1 MLSDKDIAAVGTLL
15 RKAHALDEA
24 GEHEAEMAVYDEL
37 LAQFGH
43 IYPVALHA
51 LGHKGTTLLD
61 LSRAAEAIPVLDEA
75 LSRLQEPLDDLVIDD
90 AALIMTNKIG
100 ALVKTDADIDTLL
113 PHYDRM
119 DRLLGQAESVR
130 HHLAAVLQQKVR
142 QLYKAGRDAMALAA
156 AETFLARFAQVQ
168 DWDLLPYVVRTHF
181 DQVYLLDRLGRETE
195 ALAKFDEIMRWYDG
209 CDDLDAQQVI
219 ATIRDLAQRIKDRIA
234 ERSREDA
241 DSDPM
246 SAERLQR
253 DVAAIYRRAFQLDEA
268 GDKTGAMTVLDE
280 VVSRYPGFPSI
291 IVRGLVYKGMIL
303 LEDLDRPADAL
314 PLFEEALQRIGDDL
328 NEHVIYDAARARAGR
343 ITALVMLDRGAE
355 TVVPLCD
362 EMIRLFGAT
371 NDPNTKPF
379 VARVYRHKAD
389 FLRPEQHEERIALLE
404 EMLDRFARE
413 PRPELAECVLWAAY
427 KCAWDME
434 RLDRP
439 ADAVHIIHEI
449 MPWMTPSDD
458 VRIRD
463 LQEEMAPFIHRVIE
477 RAQAALDAEPSS
489 GREPG
494 V

>member
-1 MLSDKDIAAVGTLL
+1 
-15 RKAHALDEA
+15 
-24 GEHEAEMAVYDEL
+24 MAVYDEL

-43 IYPVALHA
+43 IYPIALHA

-61 LSRAAEAIPVLDEA
+61 LGRAAEAIPVLDEA

-113 PHYDRM
+113 PHYDRI

-142 QLYKAGRDAMALAA
+142 QLYKAGRDAAALAA
-156 AETFLARFAQVQ
+156 VEEFLARFAQVQ
-168 DWDLLPYVVRTHF
+168 DWDLLPHVVRAHF
-181 DQVYLLDRLGRETE
+181 DQVYLLDRLGRQTE

-209 CDDLDAQQVI
+209 CDDPDARQVI
-219 ATIRDLAQRIKDRIA
+219 GTIRDLAVRIKERLA
-234 ERSREDA
+234 ERSQKDA

-253 DVAAIYRRAFQLDEA
+253 DMGAIYRRAFQLDEA
-268 GDKTGAMTVLDE
+268 GDKPGAMAALDE
-280 VVSRYPGFPSI
+280 LAAGYPGFPSI
-291 IVRGLVYKGMIL
+291 VVRSLTYKGLIL
-303 LEDLDRPADAL
+303 LEDLKRPAEAL
-314 PLFEEALQRIGDDL
+314 PLFEEALQRIGADL

-343 ITALVMLDRGAE
+343 ITALVMLDRDAG

-362 EMIRLFGAT
+362 EMIHLFGAT
-371 NDPNTKPF
+371 DDPNTKPF
-379 VARVYRHKAD
+379 VARVYRQKAD
-389 FLRPEQHEERIALLE
+389 FLRPEQHEERIAILE
-404 EMLDRFARE
+404 EMLDRFAQE
-413 PRPELAECVLWAAY
+413 PCPELAEDVLWAAY
-427 KCAWDME
+427 KCAWDMD

-439 ADAVHIIHEI
+439 ADAAHVFHEI

-458 VRIRD
+458 ARLQE
-463 LQEEMAPFIHRVIE
+463 LQEEMTVFIHGVIE

-489 GREPG
+489 HKEPG